1 MARFEAALARASAA
15 AGFVPVAHAQSI
27 ASVCASAKFDRAK
40 LAEEARRAGTLA
52 IPFVKELTAQ
62 VPAQA
67 ARYVH
72 FGATSQ
78 DVIDTA
84 VALCLS
90 EAAQRVA
97 ALGRR
102 LGDAAAELARRHR
115 DTPTVARTLLQPAV
129 PVPFGWKAAV
139 WLSLLTRSLPRFRAA
154 ADDACVL
161 QFGGPAGTL
170 SAFGTHG
177 SAVATALAQEL
188 DLKNPPIPWHS
199 ARDAFARF
207 GAEAAILAGAAG
219 KIARDISLLMQPEIG
234 EAFEPAGPGR
244 GGSSALPHKRN
255 PAASLLALEAASR
268 VPGLAATLL
277 ANLTPEHERGLGQ
290 WQGQWFTLKRLV
302 CAAASG
308 LAATAEVL
316 EGLEVRPEAMAANLE
331 RTQGLV
337 FSEALALRLGQALGK
352 SAAHALTEKLCAR
365 ALQEGKH
372 LRDIMRLDAQ
382 VSKIVPPAEL
392 EALFDAKRSFGSAQ
406 PMIDRVLAT
415 WRETAP

>member
-1 MARFEAALARASAA
+1 MARFEAALARAGAA
-15 AGFVPVAHAQSI
+15 AGFVPAAHAETI
-27 ASVCASAKFDRAK
+27 ASACAKVKFDSAK

-52 IPFVKELTAQ
+52 IAFVKELTAQ
-62 VPAQA
+62 VPAEA

-84 VALCLS
+84 IALCLRQ
-90 EAAQRVA
+90 AAPRVA

-129 PVPFGWKAAV
+129 PLPFGWKAAV
-139 WLSLLTRSLPRFRAA
+139 WLSLLTRSLPQFRAA
-154 ADDACVL
+154 ANDACVL

-170 SAFGTHG
+170 SAFGAHG
-177 SAVATALAQEL
+177 CAVATALAEKL
-188 DLKNPPIPWHS
+188 DLKNPAIPWHS

-207 GAEAAILAGAAG
+207 GAEAAILTGAAG
-219 KIARDISLLMQPEIG
+219 KIARDVSLLMQPEIG

-255 PAASLLALEAASR
+255 PAASLLALEASQRA
-268 VPGLAATLL
+268 PGFVATLL

-290 WQGQWFTLKRLV
+290 WQGQWFTLRSLL

-308 LAATAEVL
+308 LAATTEVL
-316 EGLEVRPEAMAANLE
+316 EGLEVRPEAMAENLE

-337 FSEALALRLGQALGK
+337 FSEAVALRLAQSLGK

-365 ALQEGKH
+365 AVQEGRH
-372 LRDIMRLDAQ
+372 LLDVMRTDLEASQ
-382 VSKIVPPAEL
+382 LVPTAEL
-392 EALFDAKRSFGSAQ
+392 DDLFDARRSFGSAQ
-406 PMIDRVLAT
+406 RMIDRVLAT